1 MKRTIAS
8 LAASLAF
15 AIAGQTALAG
25 EAVTEI
31 NCSATDIVI
40 YFQAG
45 SAKLTPQAEALLDHV
60 AQAASPCTLTSVETQ
75 AWTGKSEEPEHAGDL
90 IEARKLAVLSA
101 LSERG
106 LMARVH
112 IDLHR
117 ELSLADR
124 EMPVGR
130 SVQATLRLAI
140 PGIG

>member
-1 MKRTIAS
+1 MKFTIAS
-8 LAASLAF
+8 LATSLAI

-25 EAVTEI
+25 EAVTEFD
-31 NCSATDIVI
+31 CSATDIVI

-60 AQAASPCTLTSVETQ
+60 AQAASLCTLTSVETQ
-75 AWTGKSEEPEHAGDL
+75 AWAGKPEEPERTGGL
-90 IEARKLAVLSA
+90 NEARKLAVLSA

-106 LMARVH
+106 LMARAH
-112 IDLHR
+112 IDLHKD
-117 ELSLADR
+117 LSAADR

-130 SVQATLRLAI
+130 SVLATLRLAL